1 MNVQKR
7 SLNVPSSDGIHTL
20 KGYLYLPEGDV
31 KGIFHVVHGMTEHIA
46 RYDRFMTD
54 MATEGYAVCGYDNLG
69 HGYTADSDDEL
80 GFIAHRRGWELL
92 ARDVALFRG
101 AVENEVGKLPYYL
114 MGHSMGSFTVRLAS
128 ERFTNP
134 DKLIIMGTGGKNPLA
149 APGLMIIGAVKLL
162 RGERHISK
170 FLDNMM
176 FGSYNN
182 GFPDDG
188 VPGAW
193 LTGDVEIR
201 RAYYADKFCTF
212 KFTAS
217 ATGDLVRLLK
227 YTNSP
232 RWYKNL
238 SREIPILLVSGE
250 KDPVG
255 NYGKGVREV
264 HEKLKQS
271 GHNST
276 LVLYPEGRHE
286 ILNDTTYKKVKED
299 ILQFIQ

>member
-1 MNVQKR
+1 
-7 SLNVPSSDGIHTL
+7 
-20 KGYLYLPEGDV
+20 
-31 KGIFHVVHGMTEHIA
+31 
-46 RYDRFMTD
+46 MTD
-54 MATEGYAVCGYDNLG
+54 IAAEGYAVCGYDNLC
-69 HGYTADSDDEL
+69 HGYTADNDSEL

-92 ARDVALFRG
+92 ARDVAIFREV
-101 AVENEVGKLPYYL
+101 VENEVGKLPYFL
-114 MGHSMGSFTVRLAS
+114 MGHSMGSFIVRLAS
-128 ERFTNP
+128 ERFTAP

-149 APGLMIIGAVKLL
+149 APGLAIIGAVKLF

-182 GFPDDG
+182 GFTDDG

-193 LTGDVEIR
+193 LTADTGVREK
-201 RAYYADKFCTF
+201 YYSDKFCTF

-227 YTNSP
+227 YTNSSS
-232 RWYKNL
+232 WYKNL
-238 SREIPILLVSGE
+238 NREMPILLVSGE

-286 ILNDTTYKKVKED
+286 ILNDVTYVDTKKD
-299 ILQFIQ
+299 ILRFLQ